1 MKPRVH
7 LHAVKIITSLVIGEV
22 VAGIVGVL
30 IAVPTAAL
38 ISEIV
43 REYLIKP
50 HTKPAS
56 AAESTSG

>member
-1 MKPRVH
+1 MSHSRAH
-7 LHAVKIITSLVIGEV
+7 GQLIGEA

-50 HTKPAS
+50 HTETAS